1 MSRDKAEIRLF
12 AVINGCLIESLGES
26 TTPTYTRI
34 HYLLKELKSFDGIDV
49 DAIGFN
55 QLPGKGWRS
64 ILYNNAVKTAVAL
77 RSAWRLIVNRPMV
90 FFAYPHSLTTIQNRA
105 LFRLCELLKLKT
117 ILDIHDTI
125 EQASAIG
132 IEKFA
137 LNEHLEEHYFRNAS
151 LILALNMPMW
161 KHIEGEYKLPQNKQV
176 AFIPNAYERKFC
188 QYYPDA
194 YKSVENRFNIC
205 YIGGIT
211 KNRGIEILVEACEKL
226 HQRYPNLKLYL
237 YGSYSARFPSDLRE
251 RMESSDF
258 IIRRVVLRRDIHESL
273 LCMDLLVMP
282 YNPKDNT

>member
-1 MSRDKAEIRLF
+1 
-12 AVINGCLIESLGES
+12 
-26 TTPTYTRI
+26 
-34 HYLLKELKSFDGIDV
+34 
-49 DAIGFN
+49 
-55 QLPGKGWRS
+55 
-64 ILYNNAVKTAVAL
+64 
-77 RSAWRLIVNRPMV
+77 
-90 FFAYPHSLTTIQNRA
+90 
-105 LFRLCELLKLKT
+105 
-117 ILDIHDTI
+117 
-125 EQASAIG
+125 
-132 IEKFA
+132 
-137 LNEHLEEHYFRNAS
+137 
-151 LILALNMPMW
+151 MW

-282 YNPKDNT
+282 YNPKDNYMNLSSPTKFFEYIGTGIPILCTRCESLLEIGNQGGIIYFDYSAADLESKIEMLIDNPSVREELSEKIMEIRADHTWDRRAKVLYESIKSL